1 MKVERPPTPVA
12 MASITPSVPLD
23 QLPEAERVA
32 AQRRLLAE
40 RFGCAPLDAAPT
52 PPPGPSSSAGIAS
65 SADADEDAGLRSDA
79 ATVGNGS
86 SLAAA
91 DLESVTSA
99 SVAASARVDDL
110 GSIGEFDAADDGGAR
125 SSVGMGVPRGVPLAG
140 GGAVGGGG
148 GGVPLATMA
157 NGMGGGGGPSGGAS
171 SAAPAGQGDA
181 VAAGTSDPAGT
192 TASASVPSASSAGG
206 RDPPS
211 AAVAAA
217 MTALRSW
224 PGAAIAPASSHYVY
238 DGRIHADAVRDRA
251 VRVTP
256 VTRVG
261 TVVAEAAGARV
272 AVDSALISYAVGAR
286 VRAISRA
293 SAARCL
299 LRGHSAAI
307 VDMQLRP
314 VLRVTPA
321 TTVAAR
327 SAGAAAGGGDADD
340 GGHELAAPSPG
351 GGDDSHPAAL
361 ARKRKWMPNEAGGS
375 AGGGEGGAA
384 PGEAPEVLEDA
395 SAEQP
400 EHVLVSCAA
409 DGSVRFWRLAIPGG
423 AGAEGGGDGDGAPG
437 PASPADVP
445 GAVSCIGKLALS
457 HPSGGRY
464 SRLCVRPRFLPA
476 VDDDVPDDEADGEVV
491 VALSDAAPGGG
502 VRLVWARLPPGG
514 DEDDG
519 GDDSKVGE
527 GEASV
532 TREVILHQDGKE
544 DVGKDGVNASAFTA
558 LAWVNSGRFLAAGDS
573 SGNVVVWD
581 VDTGRTTCVMTP
593 FANWPDGKGAAVAS
607 ADVSGDTDAGSSV
620 DAANTSVLSLA
631 VLAGGHALLAT
642 DSTGRRLSLL
652 TVAPDGR
659 SLDRVQT
666 LEFGVDTTELGAC
679 LKDHRGAG
687 GGAPGTSRI
696 GGDGPDDSDEDDGDD
711 SSSDSDNGASDEPLH
726 WCPFASETSGEFAV
740 GWNVRSRC
748 LYLLHYCPRVR
759 RVDSLVEAALRAPVL
774 SAAPTLAARH
784 VALTGDGGVPR
795 AGSVREVAV
804 WAVTPAAVQLLHLPV
819 DDLLPPPDVVAA
831 AAVVAKAVSATAG
844 DSPGSSTGDGSGGDG
859 ADTAATTAEAPD
871 DGSAD
876 PDTEAGVE
884 TKKARVGWVPLS
896 PVAVPADVK
905 FSAGSTAGGGLVD
918 DLVSPSSDGG
928 SARAGAPVTSPRQHK
943 PVHAASGGGGAG
955 SSGSGHRG
963 VRSPR
968 GPAVEVPPV
977 EPQHILFNK
986 VTAVPPVVLPPS
998 TLTARPPT
1006 VPPSGGEAARPP
1018 SAPLA
1023 GGEAAGTGSKGTA
1036 ALPPHPAV
1044 TAAAAAKAGRN
1055 PSPRTLPTSP
1065 ATSTLLP
1072 RVTDTASAKSS
1083 NRATPPP
1090 ALARPPPT
1098 TDGSTAKAEPPSGI
1112 AGGGSTSVSRSSAV
1126 DRAVLAA
1133 AMASVPV
1140 ASSVTSPTDRASR
1153 SSAAA
1158 KLLAQKQASAGPTPE
1173 QINAVIKAAERG
1185 ATDAAASFAA
1195 SAAVRDAEDEA
1206 RLATLLS
1213 SVGTTLD
1220 GAISSSVAS
1229 AIHTQMSTV
1238 VVPALASLLRPAAVP
1253 PPKRS
1258 TPPID
1263 VDALADAVASALT
1276 LSASTAAAAAGGSAG
1291 GGGDGRSG
1299 DAWLTSEYE
1308 AAMGAARLA
1317 DAASAA
1323 ADAMSRQIAAS
1334 VRAGVQAAAASSV
1347 AAPLRDVCEAT
1358 AEVEAA
1364 LTRGTTTVT
1373 AAAAAVEL
1381 PEGVSLHV
1389 GADAATAAASEAE
1402 AAAAAAAAAEAAAE
1416 AARLERRAEVERAAA
1431 ADDVEA
1437 AFVAALDG
1445 GDWPLLRWLLSS
1457 LDAQRACESGRLSQV
1472 ALVSLLQQLGVGLGT
1487 PAPAAATPSSSAAA
1501 SVSAEEAA
1509 AEAVA
1514 DTRLRVLWLH
1524 EALQAVDTEAAES
1537 RAYLPSILDM
1547 LQGRLDAL
1555 LAAGVG
1561 GSVGETKKVRVCL
1574 YIVKSLRTEM

>member
-1 MKVERPPTPVA
+1 MS
-12 MASITPSVPLD
+12 SITPSVPLD

-40 RFGCAPLDAAPT
+40 RFGCAPLDATPT
-52 PPPGPSSSAGIAS
+52 PPPAGGPSSSAGIA
-65 SADADEDAGLRSDA
+65 DADDEGTLRSDA

-110 GSIGEFDAADDGGAR
+110 GSIGEFEGPDDAGAR
-125 SSVGMGVPRGVPLAG
+125 AATGMGVPRGISPAVSSTVGSVVPI
-140 GGAVGGGG
+140 
-148 GGVPLATMA
+148 ATA
-157 NGMGGGGGPSGGAS
+157 NGMGSGDASGETSAVAPAVQDDGVARGTNDAAGSTTSASGAPAS
-171 SAAPAGQGDA
+171 SL
-181 VAAGTSDPAGT
+181 
-192 TASASVPSASSAGG
+192 GG
-206 RDPPS
+206 REPPS
-211 AAVAAA
+211 AEVAAA
-217 MTALRSW
+217 IAALRSW

-256 VTRVG
+256 ITRVA

-272 AVDSALISYAVGAR
+272 AVDSALISYAVGSHVR
-286 VRAISRA
+286 VISRA

-299 LRGHSAAI
+299 LRGHSAPI

-321 TTVAAR
+321 TVMAAR
-327 SAGAAAGGGDADD
+327 SAGTAAGGSPDDAGLDSV
-340 GGHELAAPSPG
+340 GLSPVV
-351 GGDDSHPAAL
+351 GDDSHPAAL
-361 ARKRKWMPNEAGGS
+361 ARKRKWMPNESGGTAS
-375 AGGGEGGAA
+375 GGEGGA
-384 PGEAPEVLEDA
+384 GSDEAPEALEDA
-395 SAEQP
+395 AEMQL

-409 DGSVRFWRLAIPGG
+409 DGSVRFWRLAVR
-423 AGAEGGGDGDGAPG
+423 GGDGDDVGGGGTPG
-437 PASPADVP
+437 PASPANGSGTV
-445 GAVSCIGKLALS
+445 GCIGKLALS

-464 SRLCVRPRFLPA
+464 NRLCVSPRYLPTA
-476 VDDDVPDDEADGEVV
+476 PVDDDDEADGEVV
-491 VALSDAAPGGG
+491 VALADEAPGGG
-502 VRLVWARLPPGG
+502 IRLVWARLPPGG

-532 TREVILHQDGKE
+532 TREVILHQEGKE
-544 DVGKDGVNASAFTA
+544 DGGKGAVNASAFTA
-558 LAWVNSGRFLAAGDS
+558 LAWVNGGRFLAAGDS

-581 VDTGRTTCVMTP
+581 VDSSRMTCVMAP
-593 FANWPDGKGAAVAS
+593 FADWPDSKNSNDADASTPVDS
-607 ADVSGDTDAGSSV
+607 ADC
-620 DAANTSVLSLA
+620 SVLSLA
-631 VLAGGHALLAT
+631 VLAGGHALLAA

-659 SLDRVQT
+659 SLSRTQT
-666 LEFGVDTTELGAC
+666 LEFGIDTTELGAC
-679 LKDHRGAG
+679 LKDGRGTG
-687 GGAPGTSRI
+687 GGASDTART
-696 GGDGPDDSDEDDGDD
+696 GGNAHDDSDEDDGDD
-711 SSSDSDNGASDEPLH
+711 SSTDSDNAASDEALH
-726 WCPFASETSGEFAV
+726 WCPFASETSGELTV

-748 LYLLHYCPRVR
+748 LYLLHYCPRSR
-759 RVDSLVEAALRAPVL
+759 RIDGLVEAALRAPVL

-795 AGSVREVAV
+795 AGSVREMAV

-831 AAVVAKAVSATAG
+831 AAVVAKAVSTTAG
-844 DSPGSSTGDGSGGDG
+844 GSPGSSTRDGSGADG
-859 ADTAATTAEAPD
+859 VDAAPATAEAAV
-871 DGSAD
+871 DGSSD

-896 PVAVPADVK
+896 PVVVPADMK

-918 DLVSPSSDGG
+918 ALVSPSSDGG
-928 SARAGAPVTSPRQHK
+928 GARAGASVSSPRPHK
-943 PVHAASGGGGAG
+943 SAHAVSGGGGGA
-955 SSGSGHRG
+955 SSISSHRG

-998 TLTARPPT
+998 TQSARPP
-1006 VPPSGGEAARPP
+1006 PAA
-1018 SAPLA
+1018 AA
-1023 GGEAAGTGSKGTA
+1023 GGEVVGAATKGIA
-1036 ALPPHPAV
+1036 ALPSHSTV
-1044 TAAAAAKAGRN
+1044 TAAATVKAGRN

-1072 RVTDTASAKSS
+1072 RLTDTSNAKSS
-1083 NRATPPP
+1083 NRSAPPSLP
-1090 ALARPPPT
+1090 VRPPST
-1098 TDGSTAKAEPPSGI
+1098 TDGSTAKVQPPSGNT
-1112 AGGGSTSVSRSSAV
+1112 GGGSASGARSSAM
-1126 DRAVLAA
+1126 DRALLTTAVAPVPDTSTI
-1133 AMASVPV
+1133 ASPV
-1140 ASSVTSPTDRASR
+1140 ERTLLSSGGVGLPAPT
-1153 SSAAA
+1153 
-1158 KLLAQKQASAGPTPE
+1158 QAPTGPTPE
-1173 QINAVIKAAERG
+1173 QINMVVKAAERG
-1185 ATDAAASFAA
+1185 AADAAATFAA
-1195 SAAVRDAEDEA
+1195 SAAARDAEDEV
-1206 RLATLLS
+1206 RLETLLS
-1213 SVGTTLD
+1213 SVGTTMD
-1220 GAISSSVAS
+1220 GAISSSVTS
-1229 AIHTQMSTV
+1229 AIHTQMATV

-1263 VDALADAVASALT
+1263 VDALAGAVASALT
-1276 LSASTAAAAAGGSAG
+1276 LSASTAAAAAGSGAG
-1291 GGGDGRSG
+1291 GGGGGGTRSS

-1308 AAMGAARLA
+1308 AAMRAARLA

-1334 VRAGVQAAAASSV
+1334 VRAGVQAAAATSV

-1358 AEVEAA
+1358 AEAEAA
-1364 LTRGTTTVT
+1364 LAHGAATVA
-1373 AAAAAVEL
+1373 AAAAAVA
-1381 PEGVSLHV
+1381 PAGGVVSHS
-1389 GADAATAAASEAE
+1389 GAADAAAAAAIEAE
-1402 AAAAAAAAAEAAAE
+1402 AAAAAAAAAESAAA

-1472 ALVSLLQQLGVGLGT
+1472 ALVSLLQQLGVGLVVPT
-1487 PAPAAATPSSSAAA
+1487 SVTAPPPSSSASAA
-1501 SVSAEEAA
+1501 VSAEEAA
-1509 AEAVA
+1509 AEAVS

-1524 EALQAVDTEAAES
+1524 EALQAVDTAAAES
-1537 RAYLPSILDM
+1537 RAYLPGILDL
-1547 LQGRLDAL
+1547 LQGRLDTL
-1555 LAAGVG
+1555 LAAGPAG
-1561 GSVGETKKVRVCL
+1561 TAGETKKVRVCL
-1574 YIVKSLRTEM
+1574 YIVKSLRTEV